1 MSLEEYTI
9 LKKFFNNNIQTILSN
24 FLESEELINM
34 IMYCLE
40 DGKRLRPIIALDICN
55 SLTKDLEKG
64 LKFSLAIE
72 LIHNASL
79 IIDDLPCM
87 DDDDFRRNKLSFHK
101 KYSESIAQI
110 VSAELLGI
118 ATKLIIESFNK
129 TDLGIILEIV
139 STNLGLLGA
148 ASGQLVDVTPL
159 DLHKNKKEIIK
170 KSKRKDEI
178 KDLINK
184 KTTTFFEIAFLG
196 GFILGGGNIDLID
209 KIKELANNFGL
220 AFQIYDDF
228 DDIEQDNKRNDSK
241 LEDQNFIN
249 NFGKEDAFNEFN
261 ENISLFRK
269 DIKKYSLDSKL
280 INELCNFLECK
291 VKKKYNNI

>member
-1 MSLEEYTI
+1 MLLEEYKI
-9 LKKFFNNNIQTILSN
+9 LKDFFNNNIKTMLLS
-24 FLESEELINM
+24 FIKSEELIQM

-55 SLTKDLEKG
+55 SLTNDLEKG

-87 DDDDFRRNKLSFHK
+87 DDDDFRRDKLSFHK
-101 KYSESIAQI
+101 KYSESLAQI
-110 VSAELLGI
+110 VSAEILGI
-118 ATKLIIESFNK
+118 ATKLTIESFSK
-129 TDLGIILEIV
+129 KDLSLILEIV

-159 DLHKNKKEIIK
+159 DVHKNKKEIIK

-184 KTTTFFEIAFLG
+184 KTTSFFEIAFLG
-196 GFILGGGNIDLID
+196 GFILGDGNINLID
-209 KIKELANNFGL
+209 KIRELSNNFGL

-228 DDIEQDNKRNDSK
+228 DDIEQDNKRNEQK

-249 NFGKEDAFNEFN
+249 NFGKEEAFNEFD
-261 ENISLFRK
+261 ENINLFRR
-269 DIKKYSLDSKL
+269 DIKKYNLDSKL
-280 INELCNFLECK
+280 MNELCDFLECK